1 MGSLLTVS
9 SRESVAST
17 FQFIDMQAVDNLIRI
32 LLRGAPAVC
41 LIITNLVK
49 ALPFS
54 AFLGLTAW
62 WWGAV
67 TLLVQTHLPYVLW
80 HGQRRTSPAA
90 VVSFAL
96 LLLSL
101 VSYFSVVYAVIHR
114 SPLNFNF
121 NISSTSRCSFAL
133 E

>member
-9 SRESVAST
+9 SRESVAGS

-54 AFLGLTAW
+54 APLGLTAW

-67 TLLVQTHLPYVLW
+67 TLFVQTHLPYVLW
-80 HGQRRTSPAA
+80 HGQRRASPAA
-90 VVSFAL
+90 IVTFAL

-101 VSYFSVVYAVIHR
+101 FS
-114 SPLNFNF
+114 
-121 NISSTSRCSFAL
+121 
-133 E
+133 